1 MGVAGQPPT
10 RESRGWSLGSRPPLG
25 VRRAAARDALQLVEA
40 VDGHRAQAVELEVRR
55 VQPGEEVE
63 EEEGEVQRVEDLVLL
78 AAQPLDRREEDD
90 GERDPRGETTRVPA
104 VPKGGG
110 AQEVDGW
117 EGGGGGARG
126 AGEGEGGG
134 GGGSVMGWYSAYF
147 SYASIPS
154 KSMYPS

>member
-1 MGVAGQPPT
+1 M
-10 RESRGWSLGSRPPLG
+10 
-25 VRRAAARDALQLVEA
+25 
-40 VDGHRAQAVELEVRR
+40 RR

-110 AQEVDGW
+110 AREVDGW